1 MVADIE
7 STPPQ
12 EGEVL
17 VALVKEESKT
27 HKDS

>member
-7 STPPQ
+7 STPPLQ
-12 EGEVL
+12 GEVL
-17 VALVKEESKT
+17 VALDKEESKT